1 MVDYKEILRLSQQYY
16 SLRQIAASVCHSHH
30 TVKNV
35 LDLAAQHG
43 IEWPLDDDITNAEL
57 EKLFHP
63 DKKRCRDTLCSHQL
77 RVHPPRTVKK
87 GVTLTLLWQEYCE
100 TAYANGEKPYMSTQ
114 FGDKY
119 RRWARI
125 TKATMRVTHKP
136 GETMQVDW
144 AGGTIPYFDP
154 PCNS

>member
-63 DKKRCRDTLCSHQL
+63 DKKVQGYPMQSSTTSTSTANCPRRVSRSRCSGRS
-77 RVHPPRTVKK
+77 TVK
-87 GVTLTLLWQEYCE
+87 
-100 TAYANGEKPYMSTQ
+100 PPTQ
-114 FGDKY
+114 TVKSH
-119 RRWARI
+119 
-125 TKATMRVTHKP
+125 T
-136 GETMQVDW
+136 
-144 AGGTIPYFDP
+144 
-154 PCNS
+154 

>member
-63 DKKRCRDTLCSHQL
+63 DKIGAGIPYAVINYEYIHRELS
-77 RVHPPRTVKK
+77 KK
-87 GVTLTLLWQEYCE
+87 GVTLTLL
-100 TAYANGEKPYMSTQ
+100 
-114 FGDKY
+114 
-119 RRWARI
+119 
-125 TKATMRVTHKP
+125 
-136 GETMQVDW
+136 
-144 AGGTIPYFDP
+144 
-154 PCNS
+154 

>member
-63 DKKRCRDTLCSHQL
+63 DKKGAGIPYAVINYEYIHRELS
-77 RVHPPRTVKK
+77 KK

-100 TAYANGEKPYMSTQ
+100 TAYANGEKPYM
-114 FGDKY
+114 KLL
-119 RRWARI
+119 
-125 TKATMRVTHKP
+125 
-136 GETMQVDW
+136 
-144 AGGTIPYFDP
+144 
-154 PCNS
+154 

>member
-63 DKKRCRDTLCSHQL
+63 DKKGAGIRTIATLLKNSHEPEKSVGQKESGSKYGIT
-77 RVHPPRTVKK
+77 RGAAYWKK
-87 GVTLTLLWQEYCE
+87 G
-100 TAYANGEKPYMSTQ
+100 
-114 FGDKY
+114 
-119 RRWARI
+119 
-125 TKATMRVTHKP
+125 
-136 GETMQVDW
+136 
-144 AGGTIPYFDP
+144 GGG
-154 PCNS
+154 NAE